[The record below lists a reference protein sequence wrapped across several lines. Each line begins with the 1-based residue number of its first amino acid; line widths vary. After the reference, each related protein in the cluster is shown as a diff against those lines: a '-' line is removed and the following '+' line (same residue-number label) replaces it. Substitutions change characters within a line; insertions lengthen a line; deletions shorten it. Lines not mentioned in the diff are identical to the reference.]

1 MGTLRLLLALAVVAA
16 HAGPA
21 FGWSWLTMTEGPRSV
36 QAFYAVSG
44 FYMTLV
50 LHEKY
55 VGPGMYATF
64 LRARLLRL
72 FPMYAVV
79 AAATVVAAL
88 LFQAAGLGVFP
99 PLACWQAH
107 GGVLTATDAALLATS
122 NALLVGQD
130 ALCFAAVDPA
140 NGALGWH
147 AKALAQPQP
156 AWPFLFVPQAWTVC
170 VELMFYAVAPLLVR
184 RPAWLL
190 AGIALLSFGARAS
203 TIRSFG
209 VGWDPWTYR
218 FFPFELAHFLV
229 GALACRAYFA
239 LRARDLLPRPACR
252 LALAAAVA
260 LPIAAPHLDDAMW
273 KGWYGAPGLV
283 LLLACLLPFVFAA
296 TRDSR
301 LDRAVGELS
310 YPVYLVHLLCVY
322 AVDAADSPWLSA
334 HRSEVVAA
342 ASLLLAAALW
352 RGVGAPLERLR
363 TTLVPR

>member
-55 VGPGMYATF
+55 VGPGSYGVF

-72 FPMYAVV
+72 FPLYAVV

-88 LFQAAGLGVFP
+88 LSQAAGLGVFP

-107 GGVLTATDAALLATS
+107 GGALSATDVALLAAS
-122 NALLVGQD
+122 NALLFGQD
-130 ALCFAAVDPA
+130 ALCFAALDPA
-140 NGALGWH
+140 AGGLGWH
-147 AKALAQPQP
+147 ANAFAQPQP

-184 RPAWLL
+184 RPVWLL
-190 AGIALLSFGARAS
+190 AGLALLSYLARAW
-203 TIRSFG
+203 TIRTFG

-218 FFPFELAHFLV
+218 FFPFELAHFLL
-229 GALACRAYFA
+229 GALACRGYFA
-239 LRARDLLPRPACR
+239 LRARDLLPRPAC
-252 LALAAAVA
+252 LAALAAAIA
-260 LPIAAPHLDDAMW
+260 LPIAAPSLGDDVW
-273 KGWYGAPGLV
+273 KGWYAAPGLV
-283 LLLACLLPFVFAA
+283 PLLACMLPFVFAA
-296 TRDSR
+296 TRNNR

-310 YPVYLVHLLCVY
+310 YPVYLVHFLCVY
-322 AVDAADSPWLSA
+322 AVDAAGSPWLTA
-334 HRSEVVAA
+334 HRGEVVAVG
-342 ASLLLAAALW
+342 SLALAALLW
-352 RGVGAPLERLR
+352 RCVGAPLERR
-363 TTLVPR
+363 RATLAGS